1 MGNSTNLGSSI
12 HSNNDV
18 LQTLSPDAKWAHPLI
33 SKANITAINPFF
45 NFYPP
50 NVPIPIGISISVIV
64 PSASTIVSFIYSMP
78 STVITVMGR
87 YCLQ

>member
-18 LQTLSPDAKWAHPLI
+18 LQTLSPGIEMLAHPLI
-33 SKANITAINPFF
+33 SKANNTAINPFF

-50 NVPIPIGISISVIV
+50 NVPIPIGISISVTV
-64 PSASTIVSFIYSMP
+64 PSASTIVN
-78 STVITVMGR
+78 
-87 YCLQ
+87 